1 MAIIGQMAL
10 KLQHLAWPR
19 ISGGS
24 RTASQYIPCSVE
36 QINRLIIYILSL
48 TDPTNKTCA
57 EVLFSQLIYWKKT
70 LLHTWV
76 GNPNRQSSR

>member
-1 MAIIGQMAL
+1 MVIIGQMVL

-36 QINRLIIYILSL
+36 QINRLILYILSL

-57 EVLFSQLIYWKKT
+57 EVLFSQLIY
-70 LLHTWV
+70 
-76 GNPNRQSSR
+76 